1 MFHEEYMTCREICA
15 KYRAPG
21 LKERSRYNAGQKRC
35 QKCGL
40 FVICNDLNCPCCGAK
55 LRTKPRNT
63 SYTNIFFNECEFPSL
78 LRYPSP
84 DAKACYQLDS
94 FINSIKLNILT
105 GVYTASEFDD
115 ILRNT
120 FASMDNLGCPPPA
133 ADAGS
138 SQSVKAGTTN
148 VILDGSSS
156 LYSSD
161 HASFKWEQIEGTPTV
176 DIKNAN
182 SAKALFDAPSSSEL
196 VENGL
201 QGGTLVF
208 QFYKKIGRE
217 C

>member
-1 MFHEEYMTCREICA
+1 MTCRGICA

-63 SYTNIFFNECEFPSL
+63 RLYKYFLMNVNSL
-78 LRYPSP
+78 PCSAIPLLN
-84 DAKACYQLDS
+84 AKACYQLDS

-148 VILDGSSS
+148 VVLDGNSS

-161 HASFKWEQIEGTPTV
+161 HASFRNGNKL
-176 DIKNAN
+176 
-182 SAKALFDAPSSSEL
+182 KAHPL
-196 VENGL
+196 
-201 QGGTLVF
+201 
-208 QFYKKIGRE
+208 
-217 C
+217 